1 MNNKQINIALLGGGY
16 SGEYQVSL
24 RSMETIYT
32 ELSKNSAYVLHKLI
46 IDKEAWFYIDEN
58 NKHHAIDK
66 NDFSVTVNQK
76 KILFDLVFIIIHG
89 SPGED
94 GKLQSYFEMLQI
106 PFTTSNSISSALTFN
121 KFYCNQ
127 VVKNANIVG
136 VAKSVVLN
144 KSQAYSLGAIMEEL
158 QLPVFVKPNESG
170 SSLGISKVNKPEE
183 LVSAIDFA
191 FNEDDLIIIEEF
203 IDGIEL
209 TMGVYAYKDEIITL
223 PATEIIPK
231 NEFFDFEAKYTP
243 GATNEITPA
252 RISENLHI
260 RMSNI
265 TQAVYKILNCKG
277 VVRMD
282 YIYKETEDRIYFLEV
297 NTVPGQS
304 KESLIPQQV
313 LAAGLTLEEFYSQI
327 VEESLKEK

>member
-1 MNNKQINIALLGGGY
+1 MNNKRINIALLGGGY
-16 SGEYQVSL
+16 SGEYKVSL

-32 ELSKNSAYVLHKLI
+32 ELSKNTAYTLHKLI
-46 IDKEAWFYIDEN
+46 INKDGWFHIDEEN
-58 NKHHAIDK
+58 NYSVIDK
-66 NDFSVTVNQK
+66 NDFSITINQE
-76 KILFDLVFIIIHG
+76 KIHFDLVFIIIHG

-94 GKLQSYFEMLQI
+94 GKLQSYFEMLEI
-106 PFTTSNSISSALTFN
+106 PFTTCNSISSALTFN

-136 VAKSVVLN
+136 VANSVTLN

-183 LVSAIDFA
+183 LLNAIDYA
-191 FNEDDLIIIEEF
+191 FKEDDLVIIEEF
-203 IDGIEL
+203 IEGLEL
-209 TMGVYAYKDEIITL
+209 TMGAYIYNNEIVTL

-243 GATNEITPA
+243 GVTSEITPA
-252 RISENLHI
+252 RISDDLHL
-260 RMSNI
+260 RLSNI
-265 TQAVYKILNCKG
+265 TQGIYKVLNCSG
-277 VVRMD
+277 IVRMD
-282 YIYKETEDRIYFLEV
+282 YIYNQSEDKIYFLEV

-313 LAAGLTLEEFYSQI
+313 KAAGLSLEEFYSNI
-327 VEESLKEK
+327 VEEAIKNK